1 MSREFNKSELR
12 NSLIEKYWDYFYK
25 DYFLKALEICDDLIL
40 GASGDSETC
49 ESKEL
54 KAKILLKQGKYY
66 DAYDLLKYSKRYS
79 GFKIFLQFL
88 IEGDLRPL
96 LTRFKSDTSSKIY
109 KAFSCLLSKVYWGV
123 SYVQAIDAYEDPDQ
137 LLEEAFQELIDEEKI
152 DFAILTFAKS
162 VEISLQDAHL
172 SKDLVSL
179 VSLEQINNLIKLAER
194 ASYDSTRAKLFLLK
208 SLITKDREAAE
219 DAEILFGKDK
229 NKNGLAEVY
238 LFYANEFSE
247 EEYYSK
253 AINLYSQVEN
263 NIALALINSI
273 LASQSLINGNLKDA
287 ELYLSKAKEKNKQT
301 SLFDRLNVDIQELSL
316 LSIQGK
322 YDEID
327 NLSKKLLDPKVPKFF
342 QAQAGQIFAGIK
354 IKTGGDSEEIKT
366 IIDQSCEQ
374 FRDLKRFHHLLQAE
388 NIRFQELLLE
398 GNLEDL
404 TVKAQEI
411 IKLAQKLENYEEI
424 ASKYVDLAYGIINIH
439 AKKHT
444 LNEENFAEA
453 IEYFEKAIDL
463 FKEHENKL
471 GEANIYQAMG
481 DLFANIGKFEDSLN
495 SLIKAKKIYKSINAN
510 LQNAI
515 TETLIGILILNPAV
529 LNEHTYPIAQD
540 HLERSYEYFANESIL
555 DISWK
560 TLYYLADLN
569 MKFFIYKN
577 KKEKDYL
584 EKTQEYFLKMK
595 DAIGVY
601 ESNTMSYQPNDIYHI
616 TNIST
621 EQAKQKAFD
630 FFISLG
636 DKENAKLFK
645 PN

>member
-25 DYFLKALEICDDLIL
+25 DYFLEALEVCDDLIL
-40 GASGDSETC
+40 AAANDSETY
-49 ESKEL
+49 EANEF

-66 DAYDLLKYSKRYS
+66 DAYDLLKYSKKYS
-79 GFKIFLQFL
+79 GFKVFLEFL

-109 KAFSCLLSKVYWGV
+109 KAFSCLLSKVYWGI
-123 SYVQAIDAYEDPDQ
+123 SYVEAIDAYEDPDQ
-137 LLEEAFQELIDEEKI
+137 LLEEAFQELIDEGKI

-162 VEISLQDAHL
+162 VEIALQDAHL
-172 SKDLVSL
+172 SKDLVSV
-179 VSLEQINNLIKLAER
+179 VSLEQIDTLIKLAEK
-194 ASYDSTRAKLFLLK
+194 AEYDSTRAKLFLLK
-208 SLITKDREAAE
+208 SLVTKDREAAE
-219 DAEILFGKDK
+219 DAEILFGKEK

-287 ELYLSKAKEKNKQT
+287 QLYLSKAKEKNKQT
-301 SLFDRLNVDIQELSL
+301 SVFDRLNVDIQELSL

-327 NLSKKLLDPKVPKFF
+327 SLSKKLLGVKVPKFF
-342 QAQAGQIFAGIK
+342 QAQAVQIFAGIK
-354 IKTGGDSEEIKT
+354 IKTGGDTEEIKE

-411 IKLAQKLENYEEI
+411 IKLASKLGNHEEI

-453 IEYFEKAIDL
+453 IAYFEKAIDL

-495 SLIKAKKIYKSINAN
+495 SLIKAKKIFKSINAN

-577 KKEKDYL
+577 KKEKEYL
-584 EKTQEYFLKMK
+584 EKTKDYFLKMK
-595 DAIGVY
+595 EAITVY
-601 ESNTMSYQPNDIYHI
+601 ESNSMSYQPNDIYHI

-636 DKENAKLFK
+636 DKDNAKLFK
-645 PN
+645 SN